1 MVAGPVPDVST
12 EQWRK
17 WLEINT
23 IGQLAATR
31 AVLPRP
37 RGSHGR
43 VVFTSSIDGRLS
55 AR

>member
-1 MVAGPVPDVST
+1 MPDVST